1 MRFGERYEPEPSK
14 SMSNDV
20 NRRNIDQRALGAMLS
35 NAFFTWPS
43 AVNIAFFLVMYFLV
57 QLPFGFWQQWMWLVA
72 GVLAEGAYLVATIT
86 DPVANQ
92 RAVAQMLTE
101 KFNPSTI
108 HNVSARQRVQ
118 KAIEYK
124 TLIDKFVGAQGG
136 ALKVSLEQT
145 ASEINDW
152 IARIYRLAKNIDT
165 FESNS
170 IIDRDRRNVPTELA
184 DLKRRLNAETD
195 PGVKAELNEAIQIR
209 QRLSDNLQSI
219 ANTAKRAEIQMDN
232 TLAQLGT
239 VYAQMQLIDAKDL
252 DSGRA
257 QRLRES
263 IREEIASLSDTISAM
278 DDVYHNQGYDAG
290 ASANVSANVSA
301 AVTNLAAPD
310 DTSSASSTTSA
321 TNSGRT
327 QSGGQS
333 R

>member
-1 MRFGERYEPEPSK
+1 MP
-14 SMSNDV
+14 NDV

-57 QLPFGFWQQWMWLVA
+57 PLPFAFWQSWMWLAA
-72 GVLAEGAYLVATIT
+72 GLLAEAAYLVATVT
-86 DPVANQ
+86 DPEAGR

-108 HNVSARQRVQ
+108 HNLSARQRMQ

-124 TLIDKFVGAQGG
+124 TLIDKFVAAQGG

-145 ASEINDW
+145 AGEINDW

-170 IIDRDRRNVPTELA
+170 IIDRDRRSVPTELA

-195 PGVKAELNEAIQIR
+195 PGIKAELNEAIQIR

-257 QRLRES
+257 QRLRDS

-278 DDVYHNQGYDAG
+278 DDVYHKQGYDAG
-290 ASANVSANVSA
+290 GDTSA
-301 AVTNLAAPD
+301 AVANLAAPD
-310 DTSSASSTTSA
+310 DTSSASSAAAS
-321 TNSGRT
+321 SGRT
-327 QSGGQS
+327 QSGGKS
-333 R
+333 S